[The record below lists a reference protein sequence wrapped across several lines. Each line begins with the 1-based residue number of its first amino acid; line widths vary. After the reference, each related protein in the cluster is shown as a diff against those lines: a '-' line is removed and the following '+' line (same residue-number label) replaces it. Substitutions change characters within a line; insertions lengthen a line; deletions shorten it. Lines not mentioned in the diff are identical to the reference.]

1 MAVIRAV
8 LSLFRQQKKYD
19 ANRAL
24 RLICTGMVVP
34 VLFASQAM
42 AQAGDARQKR
52 LVVASFGGQL
62 DNVYRT
68 IFKKFE
74 ADNGVAIQWVPG
86 TAPGNVA
93 KLAATRNAP
102 EYDLVLFENVTQRL
116 ASTQGLLAPVDE
128 TIVTHYK
135 DLSPRARPKGH
146 DGAAIG
152 AFVTGIYYRRDEFKK
167 RGWPAPVSWND
178 LSRPALCGYLGL
190 ERPGQVH
197 TLNAVLMLGGGD
209 PARIDQGIARYA
221 ALAKCAR
228 VLEPA
233 AAKHE
238 EKILMGEYPVG
249 VYSSIR
255 TLPLIKRM
263 PELAFVLPKEGAI
276 VSSTMVA
283 AVKGAPNA
291 RLAQAFINWFLSPQS
306 QAELMRQLFYSPA
319 NIHVA
324 IPQDLLEM
332 GIPDQKTLA
341 RMPVIDDD
349 LLVEH
354 RRDWTRKMEQALEN

>member
-1 MAVIRAV
+1 M
-8 LSLFRQQKKYD
+8 
-19 ANRAL
+19 
-24 RLICTGMVVP
+24 LICAGMLVAT
-34 VLFASQAM
+34 LFACQAM
-42 AQAGDARQKR
+42 AQASDVRQKR

-74 ADNGVAIQWVPG
+74 EVNGVTIVWVPG

-93 KLAATRNAP
+93 KLAATRTAP

-116 ASTQGLLAPVDE
+116 ASTQGLLAPID
-128 TIVTHYK
+128 TGIVTNYK
-135 DLSPRARPKGH
+135 DLSPRARPKGG

-152 AFVTGIYYRRDEFKK
+152 SFVTGIYYRRDEFKK
-167 RGWPAPVSWND
+167 RGWAVPSSWND
-178 LSRPALCGYLGL
+178 LSRPELCGYLGL

-197 TLNAVLMLGGGD
+197 TLSAVLMLGGGN
-209 PARIDQGIARYA
+209 PGHIDQGIARYA

-255 TLPLIKRM
+255 TLPLIKRV
-263 PELAFVLPKEGAI
+263 PAIAFVLPKEGAI

-291 RLAQAFINWFLSPQS
+291 RMAQAFINWFLSPQS
-306 QAELMRQLFYSPA
+306 QAELVRQLFYSPA
-319 NIHVA
+319 NTHVD
-324 IPQDLLEM
+324 IPQDLLEL

-349 LLVEH
+349 LLVAH